1 MQKYNVKHV
10 TSHRGVYLIIT
21 SRHSLHQFSHV
32 FETGI
37 SDGLYLMVYTM
48 LKSIH
53 TKLELKMLTNRSC
66 KDFNKESFL
75 QDLQRRLNTIGK
87 FA

>member
-1 MQKYNVKHV
+1 MLKYNVKHV
-10 TSHRGVYLIIT
+10 ISHRGVYLIIT

-37 SDGLYLMVYTM
+37 SDPHLMVYTM